1 MKRQYIA
8 LLIVLVTLTILS
20 FWIASTT
27 STPEIE
33 RTLTNTSS
41 EQHGSGGI
49 IEGGNSLAY
58 LGVTSV
64 LIILAAAAYFL
75 IRKK

>member
-8 LLIVLVTLTILS
+8 LLIVLAALTILS
-20 FWIASTT
+20 FWVASTT
-27 STPEIE
+27 STPDIE

-41 EQHGSGGI
+41 ERHGSEGI
-49 IEGGNSLAY
+49 IEGNLLAY
-58 LGVTSV
+58 LGVTSL